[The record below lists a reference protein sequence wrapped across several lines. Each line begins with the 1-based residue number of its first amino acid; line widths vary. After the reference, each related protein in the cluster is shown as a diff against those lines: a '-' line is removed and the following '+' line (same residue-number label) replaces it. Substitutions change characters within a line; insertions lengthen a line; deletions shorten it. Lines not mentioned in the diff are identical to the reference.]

1 MDDMLAKGYAK
12 KSTSP
17 APLGKTWYI
26 PHHGVFNPNKPGK
39 IRVVFDCSAEV
50 GGESINRNLLTGPD
64 LTNQLIGV
72 LIRFREEHVAI
83 MADIEAMFYQV
94 KVAEKHRSFLRFLW
108 WEDSDINKSIVDH
121 EMCVHV
127 FGGVSS
133 PSCSNY
139 ALRKTASDNQEE
151 YGNDA
156 AETLRKNFYVD
167 DLLKSV
173 NTSEFAS
180 KLIDDVR
187 QMCKAGGFHLT
198 KFICNDKEVLAMIPE
213 EDKRQGVKNQDLITD
228 SLPTERALGIQ
239 WNLEHD
245 YLGFCVHLKDTPATR
260 RGMLSTVSS
269 IYDPLG
275 FVAPFI
281 LPGRKNHSKIMP
293 RRSQMGWPSIM

>member
-1 MDDMLAKGYAK
+1 
-12 KSTSP
+12 
-17 APLGKTWYI
+17 
-26 PHHGVFNPNKPGK
+26 
-39 IRVVFDCSAEV
+39 
-50 GGESINRNLLTGPD
+50 
-64 LTNQLIGV
+64 
-72 LIRFREEHVAI
+72 
-83 MADIEAMFYQV
+83 MADIEAMFHQV
-94 KVAEKHRSFLRFLW
+94 KVAEKYRSFLRFLW
-108 WEDSDINKSIVDH
+108 WEESDINKFIVDH

-156 AETLRKNFYVD
+156 AETLRKSFYVD

-173 NTSEFAS
+173 NTREFAS
-180 KLIDDVR
+180 KLVDDVR

-198 KFICNDKEVLAMIPE
+198 KFICNDKQVLAMIPE
-213 EDKRQGVKNQDLITD
+213 EDRRQGVKNQDLITD
-228 SLPTERALGIQ
+228 SHPTESALVIQ

-260 RGMLSTVSS
+260 RGMLSTVTS

-281 LPGRKNHSKIMP
+281 LPGRKIIQKIMP
-293 RRSQMGWPSIM
+293 RRSQMG